1 MVPSEVIQYMKNETC
16 PLQSRLDHMADVIGH
31 LTKLIERGNDQRL
44 AIAPRFVLAITG
56 RCEN

>member
-1 MVPSEVIQYMKNETC
+1 MKHETC

-44 AIAPRFVLAITG
+44 SAIAPCFVLAITG

>member
-1 MVPSEVIQYMKNETC
+1 MKNETC
-16 PLQSRLDHMADVIGH
+16 SLQSRLDHMADLIGH

-44 AIAPRFVLAITG
+44 WAIAPRFVLAITG